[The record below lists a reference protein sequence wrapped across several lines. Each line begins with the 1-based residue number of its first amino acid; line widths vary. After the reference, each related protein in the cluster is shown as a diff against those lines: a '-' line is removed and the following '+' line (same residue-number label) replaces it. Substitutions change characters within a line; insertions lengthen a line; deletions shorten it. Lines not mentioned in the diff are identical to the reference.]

1 MFNYINNLDSNTFI
15 YLAKQYAN
23 IEFNKEEID
32 PILPFLK
39 SIYMDYYKN
48 PLNRENYRNQ
58 LKQIT
63 NEVTY
68 NKILILLKKFNLK

>member
-15 YLAKQYAN
+15 YLAKQYSH

-48 PLNRENYRNQ
+48 PINRENYRNQ

-68 NKILILLKKFNLK
+68 NKIMILLKKFNLK

>member
-15 YLAKQYAN
+15 YLAKQYVN
-23 IEFNKEEID
+23 IEFNKEEIE

-39 SIYMDYYKN
+39 SIYLDYYKN
-48 PLNRENYRNQ
+48 PLNRESYRNQ

-68 NKILILLKKFNLK
+68 NKIIILLKKFNLK

>member
-23 IEFNKEEID
+23 IEFNKEEIE

-48 PLNRENYRNQ
+48 PMKRENYINQ

-68 NKILILLKKFNLK
+68 NKIMILLKKFNLK

>member
-1 MFNYINNLDSNTFI
+1 MKKYLNENNYE
-15 YLAKQYAN
+15 Y
-23 IEFNKEEID
+23 
-32 PILPFLK
+32 
-39 SIYMDYYKN
+39 YYKN

-68 NKILILLKKFNLK
+68 NKIMILLKKFNLK